1 MQSLHTLWLLA
12 ALTLI
17 QPTAR
22 VAADSPQASPPQASP
37 PQASPPQASPPNIVL
52 VITDDQGY
60 GDVAAHGHP
69 LLRTPHLDRLREHSV
84 RLTEFHVSPT
94 CAPTRAALL
103 TGRHEFRS
111 GVTHTIFERER
122 LALEA
127 VTLPQL
133 LRDRAGYATGIFGKW
148 HLGDEDDYQPG
159 RRGFDRVFIHGG
171 GGIGQS
177 YPGSCGDA
185 PGNTYYDPVIRS
197 DGRFVQT
204 SGYCTDV
211 FFDEAIAWIDAQ
223 RREPTPFFCYIST
236 NAPHAPYDP
245 PPGAEASYLT
255 LLEAAGIAEQGRPA
269 RLELASFLAMIENI
283 DANVGRLVERL
294 DRWGIADDTLLIF
307 ITDNGTAAGAS
318 LFNAGMRGQKG
329 TVYRG
334 GTRVPSFWRWPGRLP
349 AGVDV
354 PVPTAH
360 IDVLPTLCEL
370 AGLQL
375 PDELENLIEGRS
387 LRPLLEDADAAWPAR
402 PLFTHLGRWEHGA
415 AADSAY
421 ARCRVMEGQWSLV
434 NVANRPDSW
443 ELYDLHQDP
452 AEQRNIAEAHP
463 DRVARLV
470 SLYDRWWVSVQ
481 PQLVNENLTGPAA
494 NPFKTAYREQFGQ
507 PAASHAPLP
516 IPSPTQIAATSLP
529 GDRQPRPNILFILAD
544 DQSPF
549 DFRFYNPAS
558 TLEAPVIEQLAATG
572 MVVDRAYHMGSF
584 SGAVCLPSRTMLMTG
599 RGLWQLPIGPGRD
612 LCPPEIADYSLPA
625 LFNAAGYDTMRT
637 CKEGNSYEAANQRF
651 RTRHDATKRGG
662 TPESGSAW
670 HADRVLDYLR
680 QRQTAENEQPFL
692 IFLGFSHPH
701 DVRDGTPELLA
712 KYGAT
717 NHTDEAMPPA
727 LDARQPPL
735 PENWLP
741 EHPFDHGHIDVRD
754 EVDVSGVWRRR
765 DEATIRNEIG
775 RQFACS
781 ENIDRQIGRVLQ
793 QLDAMGE
800 LEQTWIFYTADHGM
814 AIGRH
819 GLQGK
824 QNLYEHTWRVPLV
837 VKGPGVSPGSR
848 AVGNVYLSDILAT
861 LCDICGIQ
869 PPATQTGSSFLPVL
883 LGDQPSVRQL
893 LYGAYSG
900 GQQPGIRSLR
910 VGDWKLIKYESPT
923 GGLQT
928 ELFHLADNP
937 HEFLPSHH
945 QPQVWERTGVK
956 PSDAQRN
963 LADDPQHTEVR
974 RRMERLLLAEMVRR
988 GDPYRFSDQPA
999 PR

>member
-1 MQSLHTLWLLA
+1 MRSLVALWLLA
-12 ALTLI
+12 ATLLLG
-17 QPTAR
+17 PTPPL
-22 VAADSPQASPPQASP
+22 AADSLPARS
-37 PQASPPQASPPNIVL
+37 PNIVL

-69 LLRTPHLDRLREHSV
+69 LLRTPHLDRLRQQSV

-111 GVTHTIFERER
+111 AVTHTIFERER
-122 LALEA
+122 LALSA

-133 LRDRAGYATGIFGKW
+133 LRDHGGYATGIFGKW
-148 HLGDEDDYQPG
+148 HLGDEDDYQPQ

-171 GGIGQS
+171 GGIGQT

-197 DGRFVQT
+197 DGQFVQT
-204 SGYCTDV
+204 AGYCTDV
-211 FFDEAIAWIDAQ
+211 FFDEAIRWMDAKRQ
-223 RREPTPFFCYIST
+223 ETSPFFCYIAT
-236 NAPHAPYDP
+236 NAPHSPYDP
-245 PPGAEASYLT
+245 PPGAEDDYLQ
-255 LLEAAGIAEQGRPA
+255 LLETAGVAEQGRPS

-283 DANVGRLVERL
+283 DTNVGRLIERL
-294 DRWGIADDTLLIF
+294 DQWDIADDTLLIF

-334 GTRVPSFWRWPGRLP
+334 GTRVPAFWRWPGRLP

-354 PVPTAH
+354 PAPTAH

-370 AGLQL
+370 VGLPL
-375 PDELENLIEGRS
+375 PGEPEGLIEGRS
-387 LRPLLEDADAAWPAR
+387 LVPLLEDADADWPAR
-402 PLFTHLGRWEHGA
+402 PLFTHLGRWEHGRA
-415 AADSAY
+415 SDSAY
-421 ARCRVMEGQWSLV
+421 ARCRVMEGKWSLV
-434 NVANRPDSW
+434 NIANRPDGW

-452 AEQRNIAEAHP
+452 AEQVNVADAHP
-463 DRVARLV
+463 ERVEQLV
-470 SLYDRWWVSVQ
+470 ALYDRWWESVQ
-481 PQLVNENLTGPAA
+481 PQLVNENLTGPPE
-494 NPFKTAYREQFGQ
+494 NPFKTAYREQFSRPASGNSPQPEPAPAEAAVDSISGQ
-507 PAASHAPLP
+507 S
-516 IPSPTQIAATSLP
+516 
-529 GDRQPRPNILFILAD
+529 GRRPNILFILAD

-549 DFRFYNPAS
+549 DFRFYNPSS
-558 TLEAPVIEQLAATG
+558 TLEAPVIEQLAASG

-599 RGLWQLPIGPGRD
+599 RDLWQLPIGPGRSH
-612 LCPPEIADYSLPA
+612 CPPDIADYSLPA

-637 CKEGNSYEAANQRF
+637 CKEGNSYEAANERF
-651 RTRHDATKRGG
+651 RIRHDATKRGG
-662 TPESGSAW
+662 TADSGSAW
-670 HADRVLDYLR
+670 HAQRVLDYLK
-680 QRQTAENEQPFL
+680 QRQATDSEQPFL

-712 KYGAT
+712 KYGAS
-717 NHTDEAMPPA
+717 NHTDEATPPPA
-727 LDARQPPL
+727 DPRQPPL

-781 ENIDRQIGRVLQ
+781 ENIDRQIGRVLA
-793 QLDAMGE
+793 QLAEMGE

-824 QNLYEHTWRVPLV
+824 QNLYEHTWRVPLI
-837 VKGPGVSPGSR
+837 VKGPGVAPGSR

-861 LCDICGIQ
+861 LCDICDIQ

-883 LGDQPSVRQL
+883 LGQQSAVRQL

-900 GQQPGIRSLR
+900 GQQPGMRSLR
-910 VGDWKLIKYESPT
+910 IGDWKLIKYESPT

-928 ELFHLADNP
+928 QLFQLADNP
-937 HEFLPSHH
+937 HEFLQSH
-945 QPQVWERTGVK
+945 QRPEVWERTGVQ
-956 PSDAQRN
+956 PSASHRD
-963 LADDPQHTEVR
+963 LADDPRYSEVR

-988 GDPYRFSDQPA
+988 GDPHRFSDQPA
-999 PR
+999 TD